1 MTCHAARRIPSSS
14 SPLGAEAGPSLMDLL
29 GMSIVSVAPEAGTI
43 DVQFEVGEEF
53 TNPAGNVHEEF
64 LAAMLDET
72 LGPALTAALAAG
84 EFAPTIN
91 FKVQFLSVA
100 VPGRIQGTGRI
111 VKRGREIYYLSGEL
125 LQRDKLVA
133 TATAA
138 AVIRKL

>member
-1 MTCHAARRIPSSS
+1 MNSC
-14 SPLGAEAGPSLMDLL
+14 PSLMDRL
-29 GMSIVSVAPEAGTI
+29 GMSIVSVDPEAGTI
-43 DVQFEVGEEF
+43 DVRFEVGEEF
-53 TNPAGNVHEEF
+53 TNPAGNVQGEF

-72 LGPALTAALAAG
+72 LGPALTATLAAG
-84 EFAPTIN
+84 EFASTIN

-111 VKRGREIYYLSGEL
+111 VKRGQEIYYLSGEL